1 MSKDLLIEL
10 FADELDVE
18 ETELSDESSPE
29 NIEEWDSL
37 AAVRLVAAIETEFD
51 VRLSTGDIM
60 KMRSIGVARK
70 VLQKKG
76 IEV

>member
-10 FADELDVE
+10 FADELDLE

>member
-18 ETELSDESSPE
+18 EAELSDESSPE